1 MSQKPWL
8 IRGTIR
14 DNILFGKPYDEAK
27 FKAVVDACALTGKCS
42 VVKLSALCRCKY
54 HISGGQYTSGGAS

>member
-1 MSQKPWL
+1 MTSSGFGYVSQQPWL

-27 FKAVVDACALTGKCS
+27 FKSVIDACALTGNFPFF
-42 VVKLSALCRCKY
+42 
-54 HISGGQYTSGGAS
+54 